1 MSSFLAAILCSRDQS
16 SLLTN
21 ALQLVELLLVK
32 MPDAYQYFF
41 RREGVMHEIEKVAA
55 SPILSVPKS
64 KSRRSSA
71 DRTPKAAEITPI
83 PTPSTAAGP
92 SGIAR
97 ALQQLSETS
106 NALSSMAAQTS
117 TSATTET
124 TAPSIST
131 SDALAQDMITLRAR
145 NLRDQY
151 GSADSEPAVRARS
164 ALENIRSVV
173 KALTV
178 AAAAAKISSKQEGAI
193 ADLVDEVASLFSDGK
208 NPMSSFEMSESGLV
222 DGLLQFATKSEW
234 TGCEYCSVQFYTS

>member
-41 RREGVMHEIEKVAA
+41 RREGVMHEIEKVAT

-64 KSRRSSA
+64 KSRRGSA
-71 DRTPKAAEITPI
+71 DQTPKAAEVT
-83 PTPSTAAGP
+83 PTPSPAAGP

-97 ALQQLSETS
+97 ALQQLGE
-106 NALSSMAAQTS
+106 SSTATS
-117 TSATTET
+117 TIAPGISSASAGV
-124 TAPSIST
+124 TAPSISA

-145 NLRDQY
+145 HLRDHY

-164 ALENIRSVV
+164 ALENIRKVV

-178 AAAAAKISSKQEGAI
+178 AAEAAKISSKQEGAI
-193 ADLVDEVASLFSDGK
+193 SALVDEVASLFSDGK

-234 TGCEYCSVQFYTS
+234 TGCESYRFQYPEY